1 MSKQTNLDTA
11 TGGWLTGVIPALHW
25 LRRYELR
32 WFGPDVA
39 AGITLAAYLLPAGLE
54 AGSLAGLPPQA
65 GIYAV
70 LFSGLVFWLFCSSR
84 HTAITVT
91 SAISLLLGTSLG
103 ELAGGDVSRY
113 GALAACTALL
123 VAAMA
128 FAVWLIRAGVIVNF
142 ISETVMVGFKT
153 GVALVLAGTQLPK
166 LFGFKG
172 GHGNFWGNIGHF
184 FSHLRDT
191 HPLSLTMG
199 LGALII
205 LALGKR
211 FWKNKPI
218 ALVVVIAGILVA
230 SLAHLGDRGVKML
243 GELPQGLPRIGLHDL
258 QWSDLNAL
266 LPLAMACFLL
276 SAVETIAIGRMFAIR
291 HGYRMEPNQEFLA
304 LAAANLASG
313 LGQGFAVSGGM
324 SQSLVNE
331 SGGART
337 PLSGLFAAILVLLVT
352 LFFSRLLRN
361 LPQPVLAA
369 IVLMAVTGLFKLE
382 AFKRLWRFSRSEF
395 AVALVAT
402 VGVLGSGILKG
413 VLIGAILSI
422 ILLLRRASRPHTAVL
437 GLVPGTDLYG
447 DIEPNPENAQ
457 SPAVFIFRVD
467 SSILYFNTEFVR
479 ERFMEL
485 LNVQTPPVKL
495 CIWCLATTPLVD
507 MAGAEMF
514 EQLHGDLERRGI
526 KLVLAEARGPMREQ
540 LRAAG
545 LHEHFGAIRENATI
559 APIVRQWL
567 ASEPADAAHAT
578 V

>member
-11 TGGWLTGVIPALHW
+11 TGSWLTRVIPALYW
-25 LRRYELR
+25 LRRYELS
-32 WFGPDVA
+32 WFRPDLA
-39 AGITLAAYLLPAGLE
+39 AGITLAAYLLPAGLGD
-54 AGSLAGLPPQA
+54 ASLAGLPPQA
-65 GIYAV
+65 GLYAC

-142 ISETVMVGFKT
+142 TSETVMVGFTT

-191 HPLSLTMG
+191 HALSLTMG

-211 FWKNKPI
+211 FWKNKPV

-243 GELPQGLPRIGLHDL
+243 GELPQGLPRIGLHGL
-258 QWSDLNAL
+258 QWSDLNGV

-276 SAVETIAIGRMFAIR
+276 SAVETIAIGRMFALK
-291 HGYRMEPNQEFLA
+291 HGYRLEPNQEFLS

-313 LGQGFAVSGGM
+313 LGHGFAVSGGM

-337 PLSGLFAAILVLLVT
+337 PLSGLFAAILVLIVT

-382 AFKRLWRFSRSEF
+382 AFKRLLRVRRSPSF
-395 AVALVAT
+395 DALPAPGRAPRVR
-402 VGVLGSGILKG
+402 VLHIRPQRPPLSG
-413 VLIGAILSI
+413 
-422 ILLLRRASRPHTAVL
+422 H
-437 GLVPGTDLYG
+437 
-447 DIEPNPENAQ
+447 
-457 SPAVFIFRVD
+457 SPR
-467 SSILYFNTEFVR
+467 S
-479 ERFMEL
+479 
-485 LNVQTPPVKL
+485 P
-495 CIWCLATTPLVD
+495 
-507 MAGAEMF
+507 
-514 EQLHGDLERRGI
+514 
-526 KLVLAEARGPMREQ
+526 
-540 LRAAG
+540 
-545 LHEHFGAIRENATI
+545 
-559 APIVRQWL
+559 
-567 ASEPADAAHAT
+567 
-578 V
+578 

>member
-1 MSKQTNLDTA
+1 MSEQTNLDPA
-11 TGGWLTGVIPALHW
+11 TGSWLTRVIPALDW

-32 WFGPDVA
+32 WFRPDLA
-39 AGITLAAYLLPAGLE
+39 AGITLAAYLLPAGLGD
-54 AGSLAGLPPQA
+54 ASLAGLPPQA
-65 GIYAV
+65 GLYAC

-103 ELAGGDVSRY
+103 DLAGGDVSRY
-113 GALAACTALL
+113 GALAASTALL

-172 GHGNFWGNIGHF
+172 GHGNFWANIGHF

-211 FWKNKPI
+211 FWKNKPV

-243 GELPQGLPRIGLHDL
+243 GELPQGLPRIGLHGL

-276 SAVETIAIGRMFAIR
+276 SAVETIAIGRMFALK
-291 HGYRMEPNQEFLA
+291 HGYRLEPNQEFLS

-337 PLSGLFAAILVLLVT
+337 PLSGLFAAILVLIVT
-352 LFFSRLLRN
+352 LFFSGLLRN

-369 IVLMAVTGLFKLE
+369 IVLMGVTGLFKLE

-395 AVALVAT
+395 AVAFVAT

-457 SPAVFIFRVD
+457 TPGVFIFRVD
-467 SSILYFNTEFVR
+467 SSMLYFNTEFVR
-479 ERFMEL
+479 ERFMEF
-485 LNVQTPPVKL
+485 LNAQTPPVKL

-507 MAGAEMF
+507 LAGAELL
-514 EQLHGDLERRGI
+514 EQLRADLERRGI
-526 KLVLAEARGPMREQ
+526 RLVLAEARGPMREQ

-545 LHEHFGAIRENATI
+545 LQEHFGAIRENATI

-567 ASEPADAAHAT
+567 ASEPAYATHAT